1 MEFVAVPYPSLRTA
15 GSGRNAEA
23 ELTVR
28 LESDATLLKGNNKYK
43 GLDKRRLISD
53 FEATGVEVMTMM
65 TSDAKRLLKQ
75 VVGTQYASL
84 DELRAMGHPYAI
96 AALAEGAS
104 RQAPPMPPGY
114 INKQGG
120 GFAASFTWELPRK
133 RGNQI
138 LVEVQSDDPD
148 LEQMLINGT
157 PTMVARPFR
166 ALFMA
171 LVRDRIMNRMGNQ
184 FRRALRMRLVLSR

>member
-1 MEFVAVPYPSLRTA
+1 M
-15 GSGRNAEA
+15 
-23 ELTVR
+23 
-28 LESDATLLKGNNKYK
+28 LKGNNKYK

-53 FEATGVEVMTMM
+53 FEATGIGVMTMM

-84 DELRAMGHPYAI
+84 DELRAMGHPYGISAD
-96 AALAEGAS
+96 AS
-104 RQAPPMPPGY
+104 NRQAPPMPPGY

-138 LVEVQSDDPD
+138 LVEVQSDDED
-148 LEQMLINGT
+148 LEQILINGT
-157 PTMVARPFR
+157 PTMVARPFQ
-166 ALFMA
+166 ALFMSM
-171 LVRDRIMNRMGNQ
+171 VRDKIMNRMGNA
-184 FRRALRMRLVLSR
+184 FRKALRIRLVLSR